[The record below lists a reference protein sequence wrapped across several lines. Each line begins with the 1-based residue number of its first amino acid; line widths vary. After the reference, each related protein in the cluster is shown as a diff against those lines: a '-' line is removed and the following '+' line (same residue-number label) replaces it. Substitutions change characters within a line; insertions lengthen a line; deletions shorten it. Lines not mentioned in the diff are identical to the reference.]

1 MSMPIIAIVK
11 NAVVKLIGKIRPSV
25 IARALLSEAVPLAEE
40 YAEAVVKA
48 KLLLAGVAV
57 DDAAVKGIV
66 EAVVNAIDEKL

>member
-1 MSMPIIAIVK
+1 MSMPIITIVK
-11 NAVVKLIGKIRPSV
+11 NTIVKLIGKIRPSV
-25 IARALLSEAVPLAEE
+25 IAKALLSEAIPLAEE

-48 KLLLAGVAV
+48 KLLSAGVAL